1 MIPSELKKVFLE
13 LKKNQNRVGNT
24 SYKER
29 ISKLEKLKKV
39 LINHKSQIHKALFD
53 DFKKHP
59 SEIDLTEIYP
69 VTSEIKHNI
78 KNLKNWVKDKKVK
91 TPVSLLGSNSYI
103 KH

>member
-53 DFKKHP
+53 DF
-59 SEIDLTEIYP
+59 
-69 VTSEIKHNI
+69 
-78 KNLKNWVKDKKVK
+78 
-91 TPVSLLGSNSYI
+91 
-103 KH
+103 